1 MCETCS
7 NNIHIKF
14 ETRTLKSSFYDYC
27 NAYTLVKE
35 SKSVADAD
43 ANNEDKQ
50 LIFKNCAPFT
60 DCRSEMNNTRIDNA
74 KNIDLVISMF
84 NLIEYCDNYFKS
96 SLWQYYRDK

>member
-84 NLIEYCDNYFKS
+84 NLIEHCDKYFKS